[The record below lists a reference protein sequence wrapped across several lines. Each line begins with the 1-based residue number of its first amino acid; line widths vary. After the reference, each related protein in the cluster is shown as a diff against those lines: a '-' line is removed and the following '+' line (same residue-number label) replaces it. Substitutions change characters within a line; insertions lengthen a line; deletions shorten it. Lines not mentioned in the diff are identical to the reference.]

1 MEANTMSPTCPPN
14 RLARP
19 RCASRAALRCTQF
32 ALFAATAIGPAYAN
46 DGDADPEFGDQGI
59 AVADWAAPVV
69 ADQPVAVAVATD
81 ARLLVGTTVV
91 RDGDNL
97 DFAIS
102 RFQVDGSIDTAFG
115 FQGLRT
121 AGFDY
126 LPSGTDTLRGVFP
139 LADGK
144 LMLLGNAEVPGE
156 IVAQAPP
163 AMMRLDGSGDV
174 DPTFADEGRRVFV
187 TTPWTNPGLYIR
199 AVTRQPDGKF
209 LFGGYCNNCP
219 DTYRAVVLRVN
230 ANGEPDPT
238 FGEEGWASMPVP
250 SEPRLQA
257 IAVDAEGRIVLGGAR
272 LAPNFTIPMVVR
284 MTANGEADTSFGAG
298 SNGVAVITSLP
309 DTLDAT
315 WSVQAIAADR
325 YGALSLAI
333 TNFSP
338 LPVNRTGL
346 ARLDATGAFDAS
358 FATSGWLDLT
368 REDGA
373 RMESLALRSDGRIV
387 AAGWI
392 EHTGGGRDHYIAR
405 TTRSGDLDS
414 SFDGNGVVR
423 IEVSSTGDDDAASSM
438 ILAAGKPL
446 IGGYTYQSGSVDATA
461 LRLQSDLIFA
471 DGNE

>member
-1 MEANTMSPTCPPN
+1 MKTTRNPNHSP
-14 RLARP
+14 RSVRASRSVLH
-19 RCASRAALRCTQF
+19 CASLALLAA
-32 ALFAATAIGPAYAN
+32 AAIGPVHAG
-46 DGDADPEFGDQGI
+46 DGDPDPEFAGQGI
-59 AVADWAAPVV
+59 AVANWAAPVI
-69 ADQPVAVAVATD
+69 ADQPVAVAVAPD
-81 ARLLVGTTVV
+81 ARVLVGASVL
-91 RDGDNL
+91 RDGDNR

-102 RFQVDGSIDTAFG
+102 RFRSDGSIDTSFG

-126 LPSGTDTLRGVFP
+126 LPSGYDILRGVFP
-139 LADGK
+139 LTDGK
-144 LMLLGNAEVPGE
+144 LMLLGNAEVPDE
-156 IVAQAPP
+156 IVARSPP
-163 AMMRLDGSGDV
+163 AMMRLDSAGNV

-187 TTPWTNPGLYIR
+187 TTPWDNPGLYLR

-238 FGEEGWASMPVP
+238 FGEAGWASMSVP
-250 SEPRLQA
+250 SEPRLHA
-257 IAVDAEGRIVLGGAR
+257 IAVDAEGRILLAGAR
-272 LAPNFTIPMVVR
+272 LMPSATIPMVVR
-284 MTANGEADTSFGAG
+284 MTADGEADTSFGAG
-298 SNGVAVITSLP
+298 SNGVAVIVGLP

-315 WSVQAIAADR
+315 WNVRALAADR
-325 YGALSLAI
+325 YGALTLAI
-333 TNFSP
+333 ANFSP

-346 ARLDATGAFDAS
+346 ARLDAEGSLDTS
-358 FATSGWLDLT
+358 FGTSGWLELT
-368 REDGA
+368 LEDGA
-373 RMESLALRSDGRIV
+373 RMETLALRSDGRIM

-405 TTRSGDLDS
+405 ATRGGQLDS

-423 IEVSSTGDDDAASSM
+423 IAISANSADAASSM

-446 IGGYTYQSGSVDATA
+446 IGGYTYQTGSIDATA
-461 LRLQSDLIFA
+461 LRMQSDLIFT